1 MKSRPSARIGFTLIE
16 LLIVVA
22 IIAILAAIAVPNFL
36 EAQTRSKVARLQ
48 ADIRTVV
55 VALESYRVDT
65 NKYPPS
71 IDRATNSTYVPRS
84 RGYIPLTTPIAY
96 ITSPVQDVFNTNEP
110 APAGFTERQHRVVV
124 YWGPDFLFEYNGT
137 SNASRTITVF
147 DEFPNIVSGP
157 SGNKS
162 LRNGEN
168 LFTLLSYS
176 PDQDFDILDNP
187 PGFPAAIQ
195 QYDAT
200 NGTVSDGDL
209 VRSRGD

>member
-1 MKSRPSARIGFTLIE
+1 MNTRPVRRICFTLIE

-36 EAQTRSKVARLQ
+36 EAQTRSKVSRLQ
-48 ADIRTVV
+48 SDMRTVV

-65 NKYPPS
+65 NKYPHS
-71 IDRATNSTYVPRS
+71 IDPTTNSTFSPRIQ
-84 RGYIPLTTPIAY
+84 GYARLTTPVAY
-96 ITSPVQDVFNTNEP
+96 ITSAVQDVFNTNERP
-110 APAGFTERQHRVVV
+110 PAGFGEKDHRVVV
-124 YWGPDFLFEYNGT
+124 YWGPDFLFDYKGN
-137 SNASRTITVF
+137 SNVARTITVF

-157 SGNKS
+157 SGSKT

-168 LFTLLSYS
+168 LFTLLSFS
-176 PDQDFDILDNP
+176 PDQDFDILDD
-187 PGFPAAIQ
+187 PGFPQAIQ

-200 NGTVSDGDL
+200 NGTVSDGDI